1 MLMKSC
7 VAYLGIVGPATF
19 AAILLLAQVPGASSA
34 MAASAEKGKIAF
46 ARHGCWQ
53 CHGYEGQGGVTGKR
67 LAPDPLPFETLSA
80 FVRTT
85 SGAMPPYREQIL
97 SGEDLEDIYAYLQS
111 IPKGVDPKNIP
122 LLNQ

>member
-1 MLMKSC
+1 MIG
-7 VAYLGIVGPATF
+7 AIIGPAAF
-19 AAILLLAQVPGASSA
+19 AAALVLGMSGA
-34 MAASAEKGKIAF
+34 MAASAEKGRAAF

-53 CHGYEGQGGVTGKR
+53 CHGYQGQGGVTGKR

-97 SGEDLEDIYAYLQS
+97 SDEDLADIYAYLQS
-111 IPKGVDPKNIP
+111 VPKGPVAGSIP